1 MTNNKI
7 KIIGDVKLV
16 EGSDGDIL
24 SSIEIDGVNFTL
36 HTQDVSE
43 GLEFIMK
50 TLMEHCS
57 DCIIKEKG
65 NSKRKSYRLS
75 MRVTD
80 DGYFEIIAT
89 ARKSMFSLI
98 VRKEE
103 DVVKVLEA
111 VDLRFPRRQLSEFV
125 GESARKALHTIT
137 NSDM

>member
-1 MTNNKI
+1 
-7 KIIGDVKLV
+7 
-16 EGSDGDIL
+16 
-24 SSIEIDGVNFTL
+24 
-36 HTQDVSE
+36 
-43 GLEFIMK
+43 
-50 TLMEHCS
+50 
-57 DCIIKEKG
+57 
-65 NSKRKSYRLS
+65 